1 MNTEKEINQTKKTNQ
16 PNEITTENNQS
27 NEIKENNEM
36 TEDDISFMCRFCNV
50 KLIGGYD
57 DNELVHC
64 QDCHNIWDGNAQCDC
79 WFNN

>member
-1 MNTEKEINQTKKTNQ
+1 MDKDTEKTETIETIETIETNEQ
-16 PNEITTENNQS
+16 
-27 NEIKENNEM
+27 KEL

-64 QDCHNIWDGNAQCDC
+64 QDCHNIWDGNAQCNC
-79 WFNN
+79 